1 MVDVMSSAVRSA
13 LMSRIKAKN
22 TKPELIVR
30 RSLWARGFRFGLHS
44 KRLAGRPD
52 LVLPKWKAVVF
63 VHGCFWHAHAGC
75 PFFRL
80 PKTRPEFWAEKLDAN
95 RRRDLAAINSLMQ
108 NGWRVGVVWE
118 CALRLDETSVIDGL
132 QIWLTGSTK
141 NVEIRAKAGVIAI
154 DELSSLE
161 I

>member
-1 MVDVMSSAVRSA
+1 
-13 LMSRIKAKN
+13 
-22 TKPELIVR
+22 
-30 RSLWARGFRFGLHS
+30 
-44 KRLAGRPD
+44 
-52 LVLPKWKAVVF
+52 
-63 VHGCFWHAHAGC
+63 
-75 PFFRL
+75 
-80 PKTRPEFWAEKLDAN
+80 
-95 RRRDLAAINSLMQ
+95 MQ